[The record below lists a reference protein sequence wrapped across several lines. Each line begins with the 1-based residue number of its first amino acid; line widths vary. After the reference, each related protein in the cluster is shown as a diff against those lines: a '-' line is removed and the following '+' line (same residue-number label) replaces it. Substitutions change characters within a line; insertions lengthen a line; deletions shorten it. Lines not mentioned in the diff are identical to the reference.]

1 MKRTMKYLIMIVL
14 GCLLIASC
22 IINFSG
28 GSIVVGYCTE
38 DGIDY
43 TEVRE
48 VGQFNAISSH
58 LPCTIYF
65 SQADKQE
72 VRVET
77 TEELAP
83 KVQTIVEDGTL
94 KLKMA
99 EGHYPK
105 LILRIVISVPNIESI
120 TIHGSGDLRH
130 EGTLRVSNGLSVKV
144 LGSGDIRMGDIVC
157 KTFEAHTSG
166 SGSLGFASID
176 CADFTGSVKGSGNLR
191 SDSVHCDGFGVS
203 TSGSGDIDIESV
215 AASGSASVR
224 VTGSGHIHLIESMSV
239 NGDMDLSTRGSGDIS
254 LESLTASGNVSAR
267 SLGSGHIRLHEVTVD
282 GDMDLKTSGSGDITV
297 NGSCRDVTASTSG
310 SGNISGNL
318 SHAGMRVSTS
328 GSGDVNL

>member
-1 MKRTMKYLIMIVL
+1 MKYLILIAL
-14 GCLLIASC
+14 SCLLAASC
-22 IINFSG
+22 IIRIG
-28 GSIVVGYCTE
+28 GGASIVGYCTE

-48 VGQFNAISSH
+48 VGRFNAISSS
-58 LPCTIYF
+58 LPCTVYF
-65 SQADKQE
+65 SQSDKQE
-72 VRVET
+72 VRVEST
-77 TEELAP
+77 KELAP
-83 KVQTIVEDGTL
+83 NVLTVIEDGTL
-94 KLKMA
+94 KLKLK
-99 EGHYPK
+99 EGRYPK
-105 LILRIVISVPNIESI
+105 LILRIVISVPDIQSI
-120 TIHGSGDLRH
+120 SLRGSGNLIH
-130 EGTLRVSNGLSVKV
+130 EGSFRTGNNLSVKV
-144 LGSGDIRMGDIVC
+144 SGSGDIRMGDIVC

-215 AASGSASVR
+215 AASGSASVK
-224 VTGSGHIHLIESMSV
+224 VS
-239 NGDMDLSTRGSGDIS
+239 GSGDIT
-254 LESLTASGNVSAR
+254 LRKVA
-267 SLGSGHIRLHEVTVD
+267 VD

>member
-1 MKRTMKYLIMIVL
+1 MKYLIMIVL

-48 VGQFNAISSH
+48 VGPFNAISSH

-215 AASGSASVR
+215 AASGSASVK
-224 VTGSGHIHLIESMSV
+224 VS
-239 NGDMDLSTRGSGDIS
+239 GSGDIT
-254 LESLTASGNVSAR
+254 LRKVA
-267 SLGSGHIRLHEVTVD
+267 VD

>member
-22 IINFSG
+22 IINFGG
-28 GSIVVGYCTE
+28 GSIVGYCTE

-83 KVQTIVEDGTL
+83 KVLTVVENGTL
-94 KLKMA
+94 KLKMD

-120 TIHGSGDLRH
+120 TIHGSGDLHH
-130 EGTLRVSNGLSVKV
+130 EGTLTVSNGLSIKV

-157 KTFEAHTSG
+157 KAFEGHTSG

-176 CADFTGSVKGSGNLR
+176 CADFSGSVKGSGSLR
-191 SDSVHCDGFGVS
+191 SGSVHCDGFGVS
-203 TSGSGDIDIESV
+203 TSGSGDIDISTLT
-215 AASGSASVR
+215 ASASGSVR
-224 VTGSGHIHLIESMSV
+224 VS
-239 NGDMDLSTRGSGDIS
+239 GSGDIS
-254 LESLTASGNVSAR
+254 LR
-267 SLGSGHIRLHEVTVD
+267 QVTVD
-282 GDMDLKTSGSGDITV
+282 GDIDLKTSGSGDITV

-310 SGNISGNL
+310 SGDISGNL

-328 GSGDVNL
+328 GSGDINL

>member
-65 SQADKQE
+65 PQADKQE

-215 AASGSASVR
+215 AASGSASVK
-224 VTGSGHIHLIESMSV
+224 VS
-239 NGDMDLSTRGSGDIS
+239 GSGDIT
-254 LESLTASGNVSAR
+254 LRKVA
-267 SLGSGHIRLHEVTVD
+267 VD

>member
-1 MKRTMKYLIMIVL
+1 MKYIIMIVL

-22 IINFSG
+22 IINFGG
-28 GSIVVGYCTE
+28 GSIVGYCTE

-48 VGQFNAISSH
+48 VGPFNAISSH

-99 EGHYPK
+99 EGNYPK
-105 LILRIVISVPNIESI
+105 LILRVFISVPDIESI

-130 EGTLRVSNGLSVKV
+130 EGTLTVSNGLSIKV

-157 KTFEAHTSG
+157 KAFEGHTSG

-176 CADFTGSVKGSGNLR
+176 CADFSASVKGSGNLR
-191 SDSVHCDGFGVS
+191 SGDVHCDGFGVS
-203 TSGSGDIDIESV
+203 TSGSGDIDISNLI
-215 AASGSASVR
+215 ASASGSVR
-224 VTGSGHIHLIESMSV
+224 VS
-239 NGDMDLSTRGSGDIS
+239 GSGDIT
-254 LESLTASGNVSAR
+254 LRKVA
-267 SLGSGHIRLHEVTVD
+267 VD

-297 NGSCRDVTASTSG
+297 NGSCRDITASTSG
-310 SGNISGNL
+310 SGDISGNL

>member
-1 MKRTMKYLIMIVL
+1 MRYIILIVL

-22 IINFSG
+22 IINIG
-28 GSIVVGYCTE
+28 GSSIVGYCTE

-99 EGHYPK
+99 EGNYPK
-105 LILRIVISVPNIESI
+105 LILRVFISVPDIEGI

-157 KTFEAHTSG
+157 KAFEGHTSG

-176 CADFTGSVKGSGNLR
+176 CADFSASVKGSGNLR
-191 SDSVHCDGFGVS
+191 SGDVHCDGFGVS
-203 TSGSGDIDIESV
+203 TSGSGDIDISTLT
-215 AASGSASVR
+215 ASASGSVR
-224 VTGSGHIHLIESMSV
+224 VS
-239 NGDMDLSTRGSGDIS
+239 GSGDIT
-254 LESLTASGNVSAR
+254 LR
-267 SLGSGHIRLHEVTVD
+267 KVTVD

-310 SGNISGNL
+310 SGDISGNL

>member
-1 MKRTMKYLIMIVL
+1 MKYLIMIVL

-28 GSIVVGYCTE
+28 STIVGYCTE

-99 EGHYPK
+99 EGNYPK
-105 LILRIVISVPNIESI
+105 LILRIFISVPNIESI

-144 LGSGDIRMGDIVC
+144 LGSGDIRMGDIVS

-166 SGSLGFASID
+166 SGSIGFASID
-176 CADFTGSVKGSGNLR
+176 CADFSGSVKGSGNLR
-191 SDSVHCDGFGVS
+191 SGSVHCDGFGVS

-215 AASGSASVR
+215 AASGSASVK
-224 VTGSGHIHLIESMSV
+224 VS
-239 NGDMDLSTRGSGDIS
+239 GSGDIT
-254 LESLTASGNVSAR
+254 LRKVA
-267 SLGSGHIRLHEVTVD
+267 VD